1 MRTSPKTAGTAIA
14 SSLRRR
20 ILAEHIDVRTFILI
34 GGVLLATPAFADP
47 IPSGTGDVERAFGMN
62 WESFDTPINPATR
75 DANGNREIVNGR
87 MDIEGTLTGGIMD
100 GGYASGLGTSSQA
113 IGNQLNVV
121 TQGNYNTVIV
131 DSTQINNGDISAD
144 SGD

>member
-1 MRTSPKTAGTAIA
+1 M
-14 SSLRRR
+14 
-20 ILAEHIDVRTFILI
+20 RTFILI
-34 GGVLLATPAFADP
+34 GAVMIATPAFADP

-75 DANGNREIVNGR
+75 DANGNRTIVNGR
-87 MDIEGTLTGGIMD
+87 MAIEGALTGGIMD
-100 GGYASGLGTSSQA
+100 GFGSGLGVSSAQA
-113 IGNQLNVV
+113 IGNQLNVI

-144 SGD
+144 TNGE

>member
-1 MRTSPKTAGTAIA
+1 M
-14 SSLRRR
+14 
-20 ILAEHIDVRTFILI
+20 RTFILI
-34 GGVLLATPAFADP
+34 AGVLLATPAFADP

-62 WESFDTPINPATR
+62 WESFDTPINPASR
-75 DANGNREIVNGR
+75 DENGNRTIVNGR

-100 GGYASGLGTSSQA
+100 GGFGSGLGGSSAQA
-113 IGNQLNVV
+113 IGNQLNVI

-144 SGD
+144 SDGE